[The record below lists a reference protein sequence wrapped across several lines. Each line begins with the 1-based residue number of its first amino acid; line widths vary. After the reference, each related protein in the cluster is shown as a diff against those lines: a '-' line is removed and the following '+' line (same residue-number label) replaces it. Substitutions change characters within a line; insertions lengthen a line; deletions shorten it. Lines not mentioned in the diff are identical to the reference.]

1 MAVME
6 NSIKLAMVGCSHSQ
20 SSLTVRERLAFSP
33 TQTAD
38 ALAAWRAGHA
48 ETEAV
53 LLSTCNRVELYTA
66 SSGDEPICAVETAL
80 AHLADFHNVPVDDVR
95 GEVVTLE
102 NAAVVR
108 HLFAVAASLDSMVV
122 GEAQIL
128 GQVKQ
133 AYELSGQL
141 GCTGPLMH
149 HLFQSALRVARRVA
163 SDTSLHRHRVS
174 IPSVA
179 IADFA
184 ARIFERFD
192 DKRVLVIGAG
202 TMAQETLQYL
212 TDAGARRLV
221 ILNRD
226 YDRAL
231 ELAEE
236 WQGMPAAWT
245 ALAEELAGADLV
257 VSTTGADRPIMS
269 LADYRQ
275 HVARR
280 RHQRP
285 LFILDLAVPRDF
297 DPAIREELG
306 VYLYGIDDL
315 SEACERNRA
324 ERSKELPAAEAI
336 VDEETRRF
344 VAEVRHRATG
354 PVIARFRA
362 GLEKTQSAELER
374 LFTRLPQLDERSRR
388 EIEQFAD
395 RLVGKMLHPPLASLR
410 DESQNG
416 PPHGLLEAL
425 QRLFQLKD

>member
-1 MAVME
+1 
-6 NSIKLAMVGCSHSQ
+6 MVGCSHRQ
-20 SSLTVRERLAFSP
+20 SSLAVRERLAFSP

-38 ALAAWRAGHA
+38 ALAAWHSGHA

-66 SSGDEPICAVETAL
+66 TTIQQQRGEIETAL
-80 AHLADFHNVPVDDVR
+80 AHLADFHNVPIDDVR
-95 GEVVTLE
+95 GDLVTLE
-102 NAAVVR
+102 NSDVVR
-108 HLFAVAASLDSMVV
+108 HLFAVASSLDSMVV

-133 AYELSGQL
+133 AYELAGQL

-149 HLFQSALRVARRVA
+149 HLFQSAIRVARRVA
-163 SDTSLHRHRVS
+163 GETSLHRHRVS

-202 TMAQETLQYL
+202 KMAQETLQYL
-212 TDAGARRLV
+212 TDAGARQLV

-236 WQGMPAAWT
+236 WHGMPAAWS
-245 ALAEELAGADLV
+245 ALADELAQADVV
-257 VSTTGADRPIMS
+257 VSTTGADRPVVS
-269 LADYRQ
+269 LDDYRRN
-275 HVARR
+275 VARE

-315 SEACERNRA
+315 SEACQRNRA

-336 VDEETRRF
+336 VDEETGRF
-344 VAEVRHRATG
+344 IAEVRHRATG

-362 GLEKTQSAELER
+362 GLEETQSAELQR
-374 LFTRLPQLDERSRR
+374 LFARLPDLNERSRR

>member
-1 MAVME
+1 ME
-6 NSIKLAMVGCSHSQ
+6 SSIKLAMVGCSHSH
-20 SSLTVRERLAFSP
+20 SSLAARERLAFSP

-38 ALAAWRAGHA
+38 ALAAWHAGHA

-66 SSGDEPICAVETAL
+66 TSGDEPTSSIETAL
-80 AHLADFHNVPVDDVR
+80 EHLANFHNVPLDDVR
-95 GEVVTLE
+95 GDVVTLE
-102 NAAVVR
+102 NADVVR
-108 HLFAVAASLDSMVV
+108 HLFFVAASLDSMVL

-133 AYELSGQL
+133 AYELAGRL

-202 TMAQETLQYL
+202 KMAEETLEYL
-212 TDAGARRLV
+212 TAAGACRLV

-231 ELAEE
+231 ELAEQ
-236 WQGMPAAWT
+236 WHGLPATWAT
-245 ALAEELAGADLV
+245 LADELAVADMV
-257 VSTTGADRPIMS
+257 VSTTGADRPIVS
-269 LADYRQ
+269 LEDYRRL
-275 HVARR
+275 VARE

-285 LFILDLAVPRDF
+285 LFILDLAMPRDF

-315 SEACERNRA
+315 SEACQRNRA

-362 GLEKTQSAELER
+362 GLEKSQSAELER
-374 LFTRLPQLDERSRR
+374 LFVRLPDLDERSRR

>member
-1 MAVME
+1 ME
-6 NSIKLAMVGCSHSQ
+6 NSVKLAMVGCSHSQ
-20 SSLTVRERLAFSP
+20 CRLTVRERLAFSP
-33 TQTAD
+33 AQTAD
-38 ALAAWRAGHA
+38 ALAAWRVDHA
-48 ETEAV
+48 HIEAV
-53 LLSTCNRVELYTA
+53 LLSTCNRIELYTA
-66 SSGDEPICAVETAL
+66 ADTQQHGDVETAL
-80 AHLADFHNVPVDDVR
+80 AHLADFHNVPIDDVR
-95 GEVVTLE
+95 SDVMTLE
-102 NAAVVR
+102 SADVVR
-108 HLFAVAASLDSMVV
+108 HLFSVASSLDSMVV

-133 AYELSGQL
+133 AYELAGQL

-149 HLFQSALRVARRVA
+149 HLFQSAIRVARRVTGE
-163 SDTSLHRHRVS
+163 TSLHRHRVS

-202 TMAQETLQYL
+202 AMAEETLEYL
-212 TDAGARRLV
+212 TDAGARHLV

-231 ELAEE
+231 DLAEA
-236 WQGMPAAWT
+236 WHGMPAAWS
-245 ALAEELAGADLV
+245 ELAIELAQADVV
-257 VSTTGADRPIMS
+257 VSTTGADRPI
-269 LADYRQ
+269 LNLEEYRRD
-275 HVARR
+275 VARG

-324 ERSKELPAAEAI
+324 ERCKELPAAEAI
-336 VDEETRRF
+336 IDEETQRF
-344 VAEVRHRATG
+344 IADVRHRATG
-354 PVIARFRA
+354 PVIARFRK
-362 GLEKTQSAELER
+362 GLEESQSAELER
-374 LFTRLPQLDERSRR
+374 LFARLPNLDERSRR
-388 EIEQFAD
+388 EVEQFAD

-410 DESQNG
+410 DESRNG

>member
-1 MAVME
+1 ME
-6 NSIKLAMVGCSHSQ
+6 SSIKLAMVGCSHRQ
-20 SSLTVRERLAFSP
+20 SSLAVRERLAFSP

-38 ALAAWRAGHA
+38 ALAAWHSGHA

-66 SSGDEPICAVETAL
+66 TTIQQQRGEIETAL
-80 AHLADFHNVPVDDVR
+80 AHLADFHNVPIDDVR
-95 GEVVTLE
+95 GDLVTLE
-102 NAAVVR
+102 NSDVVR
-108 HLFAVAASLDSMVV
+108 HLFAVASSLDSMVV

-133 AYELSGQL
+133 AYELAGQL

-149 HLFQSALRVARRVA
+149 HLFQSAIRVARRVA
-163 SDTSLHRHRVS
+163 GETSLHRHRVS

-202 TMAQETLQYL
+202 KMAQETLQYL
-212 TDAGARRLV
+212 TDAGARQLV

-236 WQGMPAAWT
+236 WHGMPAAWS
-245 ALAEELAGADLV
+245 ALADELAQADVV
-257 VSTTGADRPIMS
+257 VSTTGADRPVVS
-269 LADYRQ
+269 LDDYRRN
-275 HVARR
+275 VARE

-315 SEACERNRA
+315 SEACQRNRA

-336 VDEETRRF
+336 VDEETGRF
-344 VAEVRHRATG
+344 IAEVRHRATG

-362 GLEKTQSAELER
+362 GLEETQSAELQR
-374 LFTRLPQLDERSRR
+374 LFARLPDLNERSRR

>member
-1 MAVME
+1 ME
-6 NSIKLAMVGCSHSQ
+6 TSIKLAMVGCSHRQ
-20 SSLTVRERLAFSP
+20 SSLAVRERLAFSP

-38 ALAAWRAGHA
+38 ALAAWRVDHA
-48 ETEAV
+48 QTEAV

-66 SSGDEPICAVETAL
+66 TSGDEPTSSVEAAL
-80 AHLADFHNVPVDDVR
+80 GHLADFHNVPVDDVR
-95 GEVVTLE
+95 SDLVTLE
-102 NAAVVR
+102 NAEVVR
-108 HLFAVAASLDSMVV
+108 HLFTVAASLDSMVV

-133 AYELSGQL
+133 AYELAGRL

-174 IPSVA
+174 VPSVA
-179 IADFA
+179 ISDFA
-184 ARIFERFD
+184 GRIFERFD

-202 TMAQETLQYL
+202 KMARETLDYL
-212 TDAGARRLV
+212 TDAGARCLV

-231 ELAEE
+231 ELAEQ
-236 WQGMPAAWT
+236 WHGMPATWT
-245 ALAEELAGADLV
+245 SLADELAVADMV
-257 VSTTGADRPIMS
+257 VSTTGADRPIVS
-269 LADYRQ
+269 LEDYRR

-285 LFILDLAVPRDF
+285 LFILDLAMPRDF

-315 SEACERNRA
+315 KEACEKNRA

-344 VAEVRHRATG
+344 VAETRHRATG
-354 PVIARFRA
+354 PVIARFRE
-362 GLEKTQSAELER
+362 GLEKSQSDELER
-374 LFTRLPQLDERSRR
+374 LFTRLPELDERSRR

>member
-1 MAVME
+1 ME
-6 NSIKLAMVGCSHSQ
+6 PSVKLAMVGCNHRH
-20 SSLTVRERLAFSP
+20 SSLAARERLAFSP

-48 ETEAV
+48 DTEAV
-53 LLSTCNRVELYTA
+53 LISTCNRVELYTA
-66 SSGDEPICAVETAL
+66 TSDTGPLCSVETAL
-80 AHLADFHNVPVDDVR
+80 AHLADFHNVPIEDVR
-95 GEVVTLE
+95 GDVVTLE
-102 NAAVVR
+102 NTDVVR

-133 AYELSGQL
+133 AYELAGQL

-149 HLFQSALRVARRVA
+149 HLFQSALRVARRVT

-184 ARIFERFD
+184 TRIFERFD

-202 TMAQETLQYL
+202 KMAQETLEYL
-212 TDAGARRLV
+212 TDAGARPLV

-226 YDRAL
+226 YTRAL
-231 ELAEE
+231 ELAES
-236 WQGMPAAWT
+236 WHGQPAAWNT
-245 ALAEELAGADLV
+245 LSEELAKADVV
-257 VSTTGADRPIMS
+257 VSTTGADRPIVS
-269 LADYRQ
+269 LDDFRR
-275 HVARR
+275 HVARE

-285 LFILDLAVPRDF
+285 LFILDLAIPRDF
-297 DPAIREELG
+297 DPAIREEIG

-315 SEACERNRA
+315 TEACERNRA

-344 VAEVRHRATG
+344 VADARHRATG

-362 GLEKTQSAELER
+362 GLEKSQASELER
-374 LFTRLPQLDERSRR
+374 LFTRLPDLDDRSRR

-395 RLVGKMLHPPLASLR
+395 RLLGKMLHPPLASLR
-410 DESQNG
+410 DESQHG
-416 PPHGLLEAL
+416 PPHGLLDAL